1 MKKLEQLIVE
11 YKNLIA
17 SIHENRKEVKARLE
31 VNRQERKKLNAIK
44 KEIIMFLAKEQDKGK
59 SLYRICI
66 DQFGRIDGR
75 FHILLSL
82 FDKA

>member
-44 KEIIMFLAKEQDKGK
+44 KEIIMFLSKEQDKGK